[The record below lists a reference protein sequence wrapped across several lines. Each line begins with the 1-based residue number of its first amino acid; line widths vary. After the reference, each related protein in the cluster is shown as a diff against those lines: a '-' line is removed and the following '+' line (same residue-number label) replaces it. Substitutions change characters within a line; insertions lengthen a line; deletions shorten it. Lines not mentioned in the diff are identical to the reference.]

1 MFFSK
6 LGVYINFSSI
16 VLSLKIPAVSLKMP
30 VIAKKGSRKRRE
42 NGDNCKEEIKLEVYM
57 ERIKEEK
64 RKRVNS
70 FTDGWTKGQTN
81 IVTQKVA
88 SLLKI

>member
-1 MFFSK
+1 
-6 LGVYINFSSI
+6 
-16 VLSLKIPAVSLKMP
+16 
-30 VIAKKGSRKRRE
+30 
-42 NGDNCKEEIKLEVYM
+42 M